1 MGLIMIQQQISAADP
16 IDIEIRRALEDAG
29 PDIAEWRAVTARL
42 ARHIPNSDKH
52 RADAEL
58 ADELMSRIQ
67 SRAERIE
74 IGEGGLTAAGLIA
87 YAISAQRVVVTG
99 GSVEQALG
107 RQYSEEYAQCVANTT
122 AAQRAFAIA
131 ERNLTA
137 AKRAEASALEN
148 YRAHGASRLVR

>member
-1 MGLIMIQQQISAADP
+1 MIQQQISAADP

-29 PDIAEWRAVTARL
+29 PDIAEWREATARL
-42 ARHIPNSDKH
+42 ARHVPDSDKH

-74 IGEGGLTAAGLIA
+74 IEEGGLTAAGLIA
-87 YAISAQRVVVTG
+87 YAISAQRSIVAG
-99 GSVEQALG
+99 GSVDQAVA
-107 RQYSEEYAQCVANTT
+107 RQFAEEYQQCVANTT
-122 AAQRAFAIA
+122 AAQRALAIA

-137 AKRAEASALEN
+137 ARQTEAVALEN